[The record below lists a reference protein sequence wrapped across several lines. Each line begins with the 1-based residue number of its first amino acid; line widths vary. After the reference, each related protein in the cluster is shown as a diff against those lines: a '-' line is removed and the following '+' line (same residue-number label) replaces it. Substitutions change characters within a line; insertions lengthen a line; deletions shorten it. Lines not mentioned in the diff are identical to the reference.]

1 MEYNP
6 VVYAVSDNII
16 SSLGFSTEENIAQVM
31 SGKTGILPVSDTAL
45 YPEPFPAS
53 LIDRKKVS
61 DMLPADFARFH
72 QLEQL
77 MLLSSA
83 DALKRCSVEP
93 ASSRTIFIFS
103 TTKGN
108 IDLLANAGELH
119 PDAELGIMAQRVASF
134 WNSPNKPLV
143 ISNACISGVLAVVLG
158 ERLIKS
164 GSYDHAV
171 LIGGDL
177 STEFAISGFQSF
189 KSVSPNPCKPYD
201 KDRDGLSMGEGIA
214 TLILSSGRTLVKD
227 AVPVMVAGGSSSND
241 ANHISG
247 PSRTGDGLFFTM
259 KDAMEEAGIPVS
271 DIDLI
276 NPHGTATL
284 FNDEMESKAIA
295 LASLS
300 GCPLLGLKGYIGHT
314 LGAAGLIESIICIE
328 SIRRQIQFKTKGFT
342 EIGVP
347 LPVNVTTEVKKATVR
362 NVLKTA
368 SGFGGCNASVIFSS
382 VSAGSPYKQAQD
394 VRIVKECLIEDKK
407 VIVGGA
413 VAFDGTACE
422 DFGTFIRAAFKSV
435 SAPYMKF
442 SKMDDLCKLGLTAA
456 EFLLQGE
463 NLSGKYNPRD
473 IAVLL
478 ANRYSSLDTDIAHQN
493 IIDIKEPYQPSPAVF
508 VYTLANIVM
517 GEICIRHKFQGENLF
532 LVIEN
537 RDEKEMMKQAEILFS
552 TSKAKAC
559 IAGWADYLNGRY
571 YARLF
576 LLEKGSVR
584 N

>member
-6 VVYAVSDNII
+6 VVYAVSSNIV
-16 SSLGFSTEENIAQVM
+16 SSLGFTTEENVAQIIDA
-31 SGKTGILPVSDTAL
+31 KTGIILVSDTTL
-45 YPEPFPAS
+45 YPEPFPIS
-53 LIDRKKVS
+53 LIDREKFS
-61 DMLPADFARFH
+61 DMLPDRFTGFH

-77 MLLSSA
+77 MLFSLN
-83 DALKRCSVEP
+83 DALKRCDVDP
-93 ASSRTIFIFS
+93 ASPRTIFIFS

-108 IDLLANAGELH
+108 IDLLAVPGKLH
-119 PDAELGIMAQRVASF
+119 PDAELERMAKRVASY
-134 WNSPNKPLV
+134 WNCVNDPLV
-143 ISNACISGVLAVVLG
+143 VSNACISGVLAIVLG

-164 GSYDHAV
+164 GKYDHAV

-189 KSVSPNPCKPYD
+189 KSVSPSPCKPYD

-214 TLILSSGRTLVKD
+214 TLILSSDKKLAKD
-227 AVPVMVAGGSSSND
+227 VPVMVAGGSSSND

-247 PSRTGDGLFFTM
+247 PSRTGDGLWYAI
-259 KDAMEEAGIPVS
+259 KDAMEEAGISAS

-276 NPHGTATL
+276 NAHGTATP
-284 FNDEMESKAIA
+284 FNDEMESKAIGM
-295 LASLS
+295 ASLS
-300 GCPLLGLKGYIGHT
+300 ACPLLGLKGYIGHT

-328 SIRRQIQFKTKGFT
+328 SIRRQMQFKTKGFS

-347 LPVNVTTEVKKATVR
+347 VPVNVTAETKKAVIR

-368 SGFGGCNASVIFSS
+368 SGFGGCNASVVFSS
-382 VSAGSPYKQAQD
+382 VTTGASYKQAKD
-394 VRIVKECLIEDKK
+394 IHIVKECVIEDKK
-407 VIVGGA
+407 VFVNGHI
-413 VAFDGTACE
+413 AFDGTTCE
-422 DFGTFIRAAFKSV
+422 DFAVFIRAAFKSI

-463 NLSGKYNPRD
+463 NVSEKYGQRD
-473 IAVLL
+473 VAMLL
-478 ANRYSSLDTDIAHQN
+478 ANRYSSLDTDMAYQKM
-493 IIDIKEPYQPSPAVF
+493 IDIKDPYQPSPAVF

-532 LVIEN
+532 LITEN
-537 RDEKEMMKQAEILFS
+537 RDENLLMEQAGILFS
-552 TSKAKAC
+552 MSKTKAC
-559 IAGWADYLNGRY
+559 IAGWVDYLDGEY
-571 YARLF
+571 YARLL
-576 LLEKGSVR
+576 LLE